1 MNPKSLN
8 TYKQRVKKKYHRG
21 KNRNSIKKRVSIHS
35 SALYSHTARA
45 RKKVDAGHTNKNN
58 EIRIAVAIIDLFPIH
73 FEYFFPR
80 EQLQL
85 KRKIFI
91 ESGLSGRLNGILNDM
106 NNAFK

>member
-1 MNPKSLN
+1 MSS
-8 TYKQRVKKKYHRG
+8 RRKKNIAEENFG
-21 KNRNSIKKRVSIHS
+21 TVKKRVSIHS
-35 SALYSHTARA
+35 SPLCSHTARA
-45 RKKVDAGHTNKNN
+45 REKKVDAGHTNKNN

-91 ESGLSGRLNGILNDM
+91 ESGLSGRLDGILNDV
-106 NNAFK
+106 NNAIK